1 MLGAR
6 GTVTQFRVPFETGRR
21 GEGETTH
28 FANERSFAGVR
39 SFVLPT
45 TTVAAE
51 RLRAVSAFVLVGMS
65 MVAHVIHHC
74 FDVGLAADVTGA
86 ARCGS
91 ALRPV
96 CRSRLVLCAHVPDQ
110 YVAG

>member
-6 GTVTQFRVPFETGRR
+6 GTVTQFGVPFEAGRR

-28 FANERSFAGVR
+28 FTNERSFASVR

-45 TTVAAE
+45 TSVATE
-51 RLRAVSAFVLVGMS
+51 SLRAVGAFILVGVS
-65 MVAHVIHHC
+65 MVAHVIDHC

-91 ALRPV
+91 ALRLV